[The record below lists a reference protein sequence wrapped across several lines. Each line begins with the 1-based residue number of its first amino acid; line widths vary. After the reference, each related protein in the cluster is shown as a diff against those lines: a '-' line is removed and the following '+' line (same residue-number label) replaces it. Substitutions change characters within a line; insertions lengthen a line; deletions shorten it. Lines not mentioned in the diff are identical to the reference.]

1 MYKLLRQKMVERYVI
16 GAGIKDPL
24 VVAAMSKVDRH
35 LFVED
40 ALKHQAYIGSSLPIG
55 YGQTI
60 SHPSTVALMSHIL
73 KIKMGDKIL
82 EIGTGSGYQ
91 AAVLCEMGARVF
103 TIERI
108 AELAHR
114 AQRLFNQLQYY
125 SIALKIGDGTLGWNE
140 HAPYE
145 GIIVTAGAPVV
156 PDTLTNQLSEGGT
169 LVIPV
174 GDIKHQKLHIIQRQK
189 GKLTMKEENWRHF
202 VPLIGTKGW

>member
-40 ALKHQAYIGSSLPIG
+40 ALKYQAYTGSSLPIG

-60 SHPSTVALMSHIL
+60 SHPCTVALMSHIL
-73 KIKMGDKIL
+73 NIKSGDKIL

-114 AQRLFNQLQYY
+114 AQRLFNQLKYY
-125 SIALKIGDGTLGWNE
+125 NIALKIGDGTLGWSE

-156 PDTLTNQLSEGGT
+156 PDTLTNQLSEGST

-174 GDIKHQKLHIIQRQK
+174 GDIHHQKLHIIQRQK

-202 VPLIGTKGW
+202 VPLIGMKGW

>member
-1 MYKLLRQKMVERYVI
+1 MYKLLKQKMVERHVI

-40 ALKHQAYIGSSLPIG
+40 ALKHQAYTGSSLPIG

-73 KIKMGDKIL
+73 NIKSGDKIL

-114 AQRLFNQLQYY
+114 AQQLFYQFQYY
-125 SIALKIGDGTLGWNE
+125 NIALKIGDGTLGWNE

-145 GIIVTAGAPVV
+145 GIIVTAEAPVV
-156 PDTLTNQLSEGGT
+156 PDTLTNQLGEGGT

-174 GDIKHQKLHIIQRQK
+174 GNTHHQKLHIVQRHK
-189 GKLTMKEENWRHF
+189 GKLTMKEKNCRHF
-202 VPLIGTKGW
+202 VPLIGIKGW